1 MYKLTSFSTAVNMAA
16 ISSLRSL
23 GGTIGVAVGNIVL
36 SSRVWSRLT
45 PTLTPAEV
53 KLVVQTPE
61 KIVDLSHDQI
71 RFVRET
77 FGKGFNFNTRITLYF
92 AIIAFVVCLGC
103 FVRKPVQLKEMDDL
117 ETQAKQLLDKQAL
130 DRVGE
135 QG

>member
-1 MYKLTSFSTAVNMAA
+1 MAA

-36 SSRVWSRLT
+36 STKVWNRLT
-45 PTLTPAEV
+45 PTLSPAQV
-53 KLVVQTPE
+53 KLVVQAPE
-61 KIVDLSHDQI
+61 KIVDLAPDQI

-77 FGKGFNFNTRITLYF
+77 FGKGFSFNTRLTLYF
-92 AIIAFVVCLGC
+92 AIAAFVICLGC
-103 FVRKPVQLKEMDDL
+103 FVRKPVQLKELDDI